1 MNAKTSKTEKN
12 RTAVNAKMSVFV
24 ICVKSI
30 IYLLLYNSHDCNFK
44 YVQALNF

>member
-12 RTAVNAKMSVFV
+12 RTAMNAKMSVF